1 MNKRAGRAKQT
12 NRESRKK
19 ARIQVWS
26 FWNSQARSESGM
38 NHQSSPQGNDKKTQ
52 IAFLHLVRPP
62 DSKHMATNNP
72 YQTLVDG
79 VAQLLTEGEAISL
92 PRLSQA
98 RPPPIAAD
106 RPKAL
111 IFAPHPDDEVI
122 IGGLPL
128 RLLRELKMNV
138 VNVAV
143 TLGSRVDRQTER
155 WQELKNCC
163 DYIGFGL
170 LSTGERGLEGINP
183 AARKK
188 DARRW
193 GSSVEVIVRILTE
206 HQPSIVFFPHD
217 DDWNQTHLGVHHL
230 LVEALGASG
239 LTCLTVETEFWGAM
253 DTPNLMVESAAADVA
268 DLVAALSLHVGE
280 VARNPYHLRLPA
292 WMIDNVRRG
301 AELVGGQGGA
311 APEFAFATL
320 YRVRQWKNGAIQEL
334 YSGGAQIGARDF
346 PGSVFPWLKA

>member
-1 MNKRAGRAKQT
+1 MTPPDNPYRAFVDGFRRLLTDTKPLDVGAT
-12 NRESRKK
+12 
-19 ARIQVWS
+19 V
-26 FWNSQARSESGM
+26 
-38 NHQSSPQGNDKKTQ
+38 P
-52 IAFLHLVRPP
+52 RPP
-62 DSKHMATNNP
+62 VP
-72 YQTLVDG
+72 
-79 VAQLLTEGEAISL
+79 
-92 PRLSQA
+92 
-98 RPPPIAAD
+98 AD
-106 RPKAL
+106 APKVL

-143 TLGSRVDRQTER
+143 TLGSRLDRQAER

-170 LSTGERGLEGINP
+170 VSTGERGLEGINP

-193 GSSVEVIVRILTE
+193 GSSVDVIVRILAE
-206 HQPSIVFFPHD
+206 HQPSIVLFPHD

-239 LTCLTVETEFWGAM
+239 LACLTVETEFWGAM

-320 YRVRQWKNGAIQEL
+320 YRLRRWKNGEFQSLFDGGRVLTSQDDLSEL
-334 YSGGAQIGARDF
+334 FQ
-346 PGSVFPWLKA
+346 LKG